1 MNNKFIAAWLLI
13 FPCTSA
19 LAEESGAVSALVQ
32 TAEVRQMKMSSR
44 VSGYGAVV
52 PAPGAA
58 VNLNFPKS
66 GQVTRLLVAP
76 GQQVAR
82 GSILLEI
89 TTDPAGTLAHEQA
102 ENAVAYAKG
111 ELARVKSLYSRQLA
125 TRSQVAIAAKSLKDA
140 ENALAALRA
149 AGDGVQHDTLTAPF
163 DGTIVAVAV
172 AAGDRFAAGVNLAQ
186 IARGGFME
194 ARLGIEPEDSRRVSA
209 GMKVRLTSVF
219 NPQDGA
225 EGEIREVT
233 GQIDPQTQLVNV
245 LVRLEGSA
253 FLPGTRVRG
262 DIAIATH
269 DAQAVPRQAVL
280 RDDAGAYLFQVANGA
295 AHRVTITTGVE
306 EEGWIEVMSPAL
318 PRMPVV
324 TLGNYE
330 LTDNMAVRESA
341 P

>member
-1 MNNKFIAAWLLI
+1 MNTKLIAAWVLI
-13 FPCTSA
+13 VPCANA

-44 VSGYGAVV
+44 ISAYGAVV
-52 PAPGAA
+52 PEPGAA
-58 VNLNFPKS
+58 LSLNFPKS

-102 ENAVAYAKG
+102 MNAVAYAKG

-125 TRSQVAIAAKSLKDA
+125 TRSQVAVAAKSLKDA
-140 ENALAALRA
+140 ENALTALRA

-172 AAGDRFAAGVNLAQ
+172 AAGDRFATGVNLVQ
-186 IARGGFME
+186 IAKGGFME
-194 ARLGIEPEDSRRVSA
+194 ARLGLEPEDSRRVSA
-209 GMKVRLTSVF
+209 GMKVRLASVF
-219 NPQDGA
+219 NPQNSV
-225 EGEIREVT
+225 EGEIRQVT

-245 LVRLEGSA
+245 LVRLNGNT
-253 FLPGTRVRG
+253 FLPGTRVKG
-262 DIAIATH
+262 DVAIASH

-280 RDDAGAYLFQVANGA
+280 RDSAGEYLFQVANGI
-295 AHRVTITTGVE
+295 AHRVAIKTGLEEDSWVE
-306 EEGWIEVMSPAL
+306 VLSPAL
-318 PRMPVV
+318 PRLPVV

-330 LTDNMAVRESA
+330 LVDNMAVREST